1 MHLEVMRQHETS
13 RNFVRM
19 LWGART
25 RALATR
31 SFHWGPF
38 AEVTW
43 RFVPNFT
50 ARLAPQKMSVGQSE
64 ARMLWR
70 WVSVIVYRFKKTG
83 CLRFSSCIMRV
94 ALTSQESFPTVEREK
109 RSIVLWETSCAFPPT
124 SISRPYRGTPFSHY
138 KGFLGVLP
146 TQISLSE
153 YVFSAMV
160 PVNNIVV
167 TIWCVEVTISRF
179 PVVHTYN
186 QMDHM
191 FRPPW
196 QHLEG
201 SMSTILTTTS
211 TPSSTSYIFNDGF
224 DSSTTRI
231 PSFRSTYS
239 STSNSS
245 ANATN

>member
-1 MHLEVMRQHETS
+1 MHLEVMWQHVTT

-70 WVSVIVYRFKKTG
+70 WVSVIFYRFKKTG
-83 CLRFSSCIMRV
+83 CLRFWSCMMHV

-109 RSIVLWETSCAFPPT
+109 RSIVLWETSFGMCLPAYINFPPV
-124 SISRPYRGTPFSHY
+124 SRHSVLTNTFDY
-138 KGFLGVLP
+138 KMLQYCNV
-146 TQISLSE
+146 
-153 YVFSAMV
+153 M
-160 PVNNIVV
+160 
-167 TIWCVEVTISRF
+167 
-179 PVVHTYN
+179 
-186 QMDHM
+186 
-191 FRPPW
+191 
-196 QHLEG
+196 
-201 SMSTILTTTS
+201 
-211 TPSSTSYIFNDGF
+211 
-224 DSSTTRI
+224 
-231 PSFRSTYS
+231 
-239 STSNSS
+239 
-245 ANATN
+245 